1 MDITHQVITN
11 KPVPIIDIKLETV
24 SEYCRVSETD
34 MFAIDKKMFGME
46 FLSCV
51 FRSVSIDRLAYVLK
65 KGVDVL
71 PTNSVIYADYLDKAM
86 EYGGW
91 PKVIMAFYPKRM
103 QRTFKEVDS
112 TIAED
117 ELAELMKIYPT
128 KIESKDG
135 SRYWHTK
142 LDENDNRIATD
153 YEISYAWWI
162 PNSPWDCLKMI
173 LLLRRPHDE
182 ISLGEITAR

>member
-1 MDITHQVITN
+1 MEISCRVVTN
-11 KPVPIIDIKLETV
+11 KPVPIVEIKLETV
-24 SEYCRVSETD
+24 SEYCHVSEFD
-34 MFAIDKKMFGME
+34 MFDMDKNLFGKE

-51 FRSVSIDRLAYVLK
+51 FRSVSVDRLACVLNN
-65 KGVDVL
+65 GVDVL
-71 PTNSVIYADYLDKAM
+71 PTNSVIFADYLDKAM
-86 EYGGW
+86 EYGDW
-91 PKVIMAFYPKRM
+91 PKVIMALDPKHM

-112 TIAED
+112 TIPED

-135 SRYWHTK
+135 SRYWLTK
-142 LDENDNRIATD
+142 LDENDNRIASD
-153 YEISYAWWI
+153 YEIGYAWWI

-182 ISLGEITAR
+182 MFLIV